1 MCICTLTWDNHT
13 SVADNKCINVLSEQ
27 DIVISVTVKI

>member
-1 MCICTLTWDNHT
+1 MCICTFT